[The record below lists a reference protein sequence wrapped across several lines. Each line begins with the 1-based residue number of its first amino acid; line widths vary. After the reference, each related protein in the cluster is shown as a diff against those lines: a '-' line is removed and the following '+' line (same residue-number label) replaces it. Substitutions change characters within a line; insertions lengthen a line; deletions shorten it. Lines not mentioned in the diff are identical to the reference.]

1 MTMNSILQV
10 ATSSVLLIGAAPAY
24 TCEHVSPDPQF
35 HFGSLVFDVGGNG
48 QAELGV
54 DSSATDALDFL
65 NGLIKQH
72 GLESEMPAAR
82 KWVAEEFYPGEQTL
96 SSLRLNRGFT
106 QLELANKIGVPQST
120 IARIE
125 TGNNTPSVERAG
137 EIAHALGVSL
147 DEYYAA
153 FKVSRQGKSV

>member
-1 MTMNSILQV
+1 
-10 ATSSVLLIGAAPAY
+10 
-24 TCEHVSPDPQF
+24 
-35 HFGSLVFDVGGNG
+35 
-48 QAELGV
+48 
-54 DSSATDALDFL
+54 
-65 NGLIKQH
+65 
-72 GLESEMPAAR
+72 MPAAR